1 MICCKLWHFSDH
13 LYWYIR
19 QHKGP
24 GSQAQEL
31 QQTHVSA
38 YKENYW
44 NNLVIYCKNICFK
57 NISKDMILN
66 SDFSPN
72 VNRS

>member
-31 QQTHVSA
+31 QQKHVSA

-44 NNLVIYCKNICFK
+44 NNLVIYMVKTYVLKVFQK
-57 NISKDMILN
+57 TW
-66 SDFSPN
+66 F
-72 VNRS
+72 